1 MFFGSIPALV
11 TPFSGNC
18 VAEDSLR
25 EFVEWQIAEGSD
37 ALVPC
42 GTTGEVATL
51 SADEHRHVIATV
63 VEVAKGRVPVIA
75 GTGTNSTEASIER
88 TRAAADLGADAALV
102 VVPYYNKPSQAGLAA
117 HFIAIAEASPIPIVV
132 YNVPSRTV
140 ADISVETLAL
150 VSKHPKIVAVKD
162 ATGQLDRVSAQRL
175 ECSEDFVQLSGNDDM
190 ALGFN
195 AMGGVG
201 CISVSANVA
210 PRLCADFQKA
220 MREKCWDD
228 ALKLQDRLFPL
239 HKALFTD
246 ASPAPTKYALS
257 RIKNNFPADLRLPLV
272 EASEASKRAV
282 DGALEHAG
290 LI

>member
-1 MFFGSIPALV
+1 
-11 TPFSGNC
+11 
-18 VAEDSLR
+18 
-25 EFVEWQIAEGSD
+25 
-37 ALVPC
+37 
-42 GTTGEVATL
+42 
-51 SADEHRHVIATV
+51 
-63 VEVAKGRVPVIA
+63 
-75 GTGTNSTEASIER
+75 
-88 TRAAADLGADAALV
+88 
-102 VVPYYNKPSQAGLAA
+102 
-117 HFIAIAEASPIPIVV
+117 
-132 YNVPSRTV
+132 
-140 ADISVETLAL
+140 
-150 VSKHPKIVAVKD
+150 
-162 ATGQLDRVSAQRL
+162 
-175 ECSEDFVQLSGNDDM
+175 
-190 ALGFN
+190 
-195 AMGGVG
+195 MGGVG

-282 DGALEHAG
+282 DGALQHAG